1 MQIYKH
7 KQRKWEGDGRIQGNG
22 RNTMTKKRSCKAFY
36 DNLVNLTFE
45 SLALVSTVV
54 AVALREV
61 ARI

>member
-1 MQIYKH
+1 
-7 KQRKWEGDGRIQGNG
+7 
-22 RNTMTKKRSCKAFY
+22 MTKKRSCKAFY

-61 ARI
+61 ARIQIVTPKVF

>member
-1 MQIYKH
+1 MGGRWKDTG
-7 KQRKWEGDGRIQGNG
+7 KWEKYHD
-22 RNTMTKKRSCKAFY
+22 KKRSCKAFY